1 MTGNMNESYNFD
13 ELIDRSNSDCVKLE
27 RMKELFGRDDL
38 IPLWV
43 ADMDF
48 RSPPAITRA
57 LQERVSHGIFGYT
70 VPSEGYTRS
79 IVNWL
84 KRRHR
89 WEVNPDHINFVPGV
103 VKGIAFAL
111 DTFSKRGDR
120 VIIQPP
126 VYHPFRI
133 VTQSM
138 GREVVTNPLILKGGR
153 YRMDLDGLREIVS
166 NQRCQMLILCNPHN
180 PGGRV
185 WSPEEL
191 RELATICAE
200 NDILVV
206 SDEIHG
212 DMALPGHQHTPFAT
226 VSAEAEANSLTLMA
240 PSKTFNIAG
249 IVSSFAVIPGK
260 EVRERFLAYLQ
271 PRELQQG
278 TLFAYTATRAA
289 YEECDDWLRQM
300 LDYVQGNV
308 RFVDGYLREHVP
320 AIEAMIPEASFLV
333 WLDCR
338 RLGLSQPELVRFFVN
353 KAGLALNDG
362 AIFSKE
368 GEGFMRLNVGTSR
381 HVLEKALD
389 QLRNELPALPVN

>member
-1 MTGNMNESYNFD
+1 MNESYNFD
-13 ELIDRSNSDCVKLE
+13 ELIDRSNTDCVKLE
-27 RMKELFGRDDL
+27 KMKELFGRDDL

-48 RSPPAITRA
+48 KSPPAIIRA
-57 LQERVSHGIFGYT
+57 LQERVSHGIYGYT
-70 VPSEGYTRS
+70 LPSEGYIRS

-84 KRRHR
+84 SRRHR
-89 WEVNPDHINFVPGV
+89 WEVNPVHINFVPGV
-103 VKGIAFAL
+103 VKGIAFAI
-111 DTFSKRGDR
+111 DAFTEKGDHI
-120 VIIQPP
+120 IIQPP

-133 VTQSM
+133 VTQSL
-138 GREVVTNPLILKGGR
+138 GRKVVNNPLILEDGR
-153 YRMDLDGLREIVS
+153 YRMNFDGLREIALS
-166 NQRCQMLILCNPHN
+166 QRCKVLILCNPHN
-180 PGGRV
+180 PGGTV

-191 RELATICAE
+191 RELAAICAE
-200 NDILVV
+200 NGILVV

-249 IVSSFAVIPGK
+249 IVSSFAVIPAK
-260 EVRERFLAYLQ
+260 EVRKQYLAYLE
-271 PRELQQG
+271 PRDLHQG
-278 TLFAYTATRAA
+278 TLFAFTATRVA

-300 LDYVQGNV
+300 LDYVQENV
-308 RFVDGYLREHVP
+308 RFVDEYLTRHVP
-320 AIEAMIPEASFLV
+320 AIKAMIPEASFLV

-338 RLGLSQPELVRFFVN
+338 RLGLSHPELVRFFVD

-362 AIFSKE
+362 TIFGEE

-381 HVLEKALD
+381 LLLEKALD
-389 QLRNELPALPVN
+389 QLRDALLLLQVNRQFN